1 MKAGLSYRRLSPICE
16 PLKKALANSTIFTS
30 PVKGRLDPNNKC
42 TGKRSSPFT
51 SSKVKNSQKKNRVC
65 GSKICIKL
73 MESQQ
78 YFSTKDHSQSNLKS
92 HQTKPDESVFNYSNF
107 SLEKKEQRSGKK
119 GGKGELEEIYNKSK
133 EILFKMSRKLG
144 AAEVKIKQ
152 LET

>member
-1 MKAGLSYRRLSPICE
+1 
-16 PLKKALANSTIFTS
+16 
-30 PVKGRLDPNNKC
+30 
-42 TGKRSSPFT
+42 
-51 SSKVKNSQKKNRVC
+51 
-65 GSKICIKL
+65 